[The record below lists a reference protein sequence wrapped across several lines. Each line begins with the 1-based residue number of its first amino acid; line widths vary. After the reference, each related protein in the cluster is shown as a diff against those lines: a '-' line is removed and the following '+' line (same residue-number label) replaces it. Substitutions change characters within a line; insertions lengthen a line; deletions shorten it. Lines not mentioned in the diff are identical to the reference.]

1 MNYRMKT
8 KDYAL
13 SSFTIEKKSLQI
25 VSPRHIQIVSR
36 EEVKN
41 SNYIDMQKAPP
52 RSLEQE
58 GQTVFI
64 ERAKQTC
71 QIDRQPCLRRWYI
84 NSKSAVFH

>member
-13 SSFTIEKKSLQI
+13 SSFTIENKNLQI

-41 SNYIDMQKAPP
+41 SNYIDIQKSP
-52 RSLEQE
+52 SLLFGAGGANCIYRK
-58 GQTVFI
+58 GQ
-64 ERAKQTC
+64 A
-71 QIDRQPCLRRWYI
+71 DL
-84 NSKSAVFH
+84 SD